1 MMHLMTG
8 KPLMQ
13 PLEEMDALEERI
25 AAARTECEIWASSD
39 VEQKA
44 CQEAQARLRALEQ
57 ELDRLHREAF
67 IFVIK
72 SSAAADAQLSP

>member
-1 MMHLMTG
+1 MSQESIKAL
-8 KPLMQ
+8 
-13 PLEEMDALEERI
+13 LEVIDGLEERI

-44 CQEAQARLRALEQ
+44 YQEAQARLRALER
-57 ELDRLHREAF
+57 ELERLHREAF

-72 SSAAADAQLSP
+72 SSATPGADLRS